1 VPEVVEPGTR
11 LVERYR
17 LEEHLGVL
25 ERAVGD
31 PDGTTY
37 WRAHDELLDRPVG
50 VCLLRAGDAEADRVL
65 RAARRAAALTDSRFL
80 RVLDASEVDG
90 LVYVVSE
97 WVRAST
103 LVDLLGD
110 GPLPAPEARN
120 LTAEIAAALAA
131 AHDAGLSHQCLLPEH
146 VLRTSHGQVKL
157 AGLAVDAAVRDVT
170 PVEADEA
177 ARRDTEGAAAV
188 LYAALTGRWPGE
200 GTTQLPPAPLDGT
213 TTCSPRQVRAGVP
226 DDLDEVV
233 CRALGIPARHGG
245 APLRTPAELSAA
257 LAAAHVTSR
266 IPAVPGGKPE
276 RDRPAASYAPQV
288 AAYDDTTGPERSRA
302 ATFAWAMAGLVLV
315 AGLVLFGG
323 QLALTGLGGEPQG
336 ETSQDGEAAPSAE
349 PARSSAPLKVADATG
364 FDPAPAGNGEE
375 NSDRAG
381 LAVDGQAATAW
392 TTKTYFDPFGP
403 SGLKEGVGLLL
414 DLGRSRDVSTVAVQ
428 LQAGAT
434 DLQVRV
440 ADDVG
445 AGADDFELVDE
456 VRGADGRVVLRPD
469 DPVTA
474 RYVLVWLTSLPAVG
488 ESSYRGEVAEV
499 VLRG

>member
-1 VPEVVEPGTR
+1 
-11 LVERYR
+11 
-17 LEEHLGVL
+17 
-25 ERAVGD
+25 
-31 PDGTTY
+31 
-37 WRAHDELLDRPVG
+37 
-50 VCLLRAGDAEADRVL
+50 
-65 RAARRAAALTDSRFL
+65 
-80 RVLDASEVDG
+80 
-90 LVYVVSE
+90 
-97 WVRAST
+97 
-103 LVDLLGD
+103 
-110 GPLPAPEARN
+110 
-120 LTAEIAAALAA
+120 
-131 AHDAGLSHQCLLPEH
+131 
-146 VLRTSHGQVKL
+146 
-157 AGLAVDAAVRDVT
+157 
-170 PVEADEA
+170 
-177 ARRDTEGAAAV
+177 
-188 LYAALTGRWPGE
+188 
-200 GTTQLPPAPLDGT
+200 
-213 TTCSPRQVRAGVP
+213 
-226 DDLDEVV
+226 
-233 CRALGIPARHGG
+233 
-245 APLRTPAELSAA
+245 
-257 LAAAHVTSR
+257 
-266 IPAVPGGKPE
+266 
-276 RDRPAASYAPQV
+276 
-288 AAYDDTTGPERSRA
+288 
-302 ATFAWAMAGLVLV
+302 
-315 AGLVLFGG
+315 
-323 QLALTGLGGEPQG
+323 
-336 ETSQDGEAAPSAE
+336 
-349 PARSSAPLKVADATG
+349 VADATG